1 MAGEKEAAILSPG
14 PIPRAV
20 FTEGSTMRH
29 VIVMTASSSV
39 GLMAIFAVDLLSLLW
54 VSRLGDPR
62 LTAAVGF
69 ATQVLFFS
77 VSINI
82 GLSIAIGALVSRA
95 LGAGD
100 RDGARRLA
108 ASGLVH
114 VFLIAAA
121 ASFAAWPLRFE
132 ILALF
137 GARDMTLDVATSYLA
152 ITIPAT
158 VLLGL
163 GMALASILRAAGD
176 PRRAMYV
183 TLAGAIVTAIL
194 DPVFIFGLGLG
205 VTGAAIVT
213 VISRFVI
220 VAVGL
225 NGAVRKHDL
234 VAKPNREAG
243 GLDLAPMMAIAVP
256 AVLTNLA
263 TPFANAYTMRIFS
276 RFGEAV
282 VAAFAIVDRLNPMA
296 FGVLF
301 ALSAAVGPIMGQN
314 LGAKLNARVRQV
326 LTDCFVFAAIYVLV
340 VAVFLRLAAPF
351 IVKLFRAQGET
362 AGLVTFVCAYGGVL
376 WFFLGAIFVA
386 NAAFNNLGFP
396 LVSTLVN
403 WGRATLGTLPF
414 VTIGAAR
421 FGPEGGYLG
430 LIMGSALFGILAVIA
445 AYMVTGRL
453 AKRPKV
459 L

>member
-1 MAGEKEAAILSPG
+1 MNSGTP
-14 PIPRAV
+14 PRAV
-20 FTEGSTMRH
+20 FTEGPTMRH
-29 VIVMTASSSV
+29 VIVMTAATSV

-54 VSRLGDPR
+54 VSWLGNPE

-82 GLSIAIGALVSRA
+82 GLSIAIGALVSRS

-100 RDGARRLA
+100 RIKAQRLA

-114 VFLIAAA
+114 VAMIAACVGGA
-121 ASFAAWPLRFE
+121 GWIARRE
-132 ILALF
+132 ILSLF
-137 GARDMTLDVATSYLA
+137 GARGLTLDAASAFLA
-152 ITIPAT
+152 ITLPAT

-163 GMALASILRAAGD
+163 AMALASILRAAGD
-176 PRRAMYV
+176 ARRSMYV
-183 TLAGAIVTAIL
+183 TLSGAAVTAVL

-205 VTGAAIVT
+205 VNGAAIVT
-213 VISRFVI
+213 LISRFVA

-225 NGAVRKHDL
+225 NGAARKHDL
-234 VAKPNREAG
+234 IAR
-243 GLDLAPMMAIAVP
+243 LDSAPLAQDFAPMMGIAIP

-263 TPFANAYTMRIFS
+263 TPAANAYTMRVFS
-276 RFGEAV
+276 RFGEAT
-282 VAAFAIVDRLNPMA
+282 VAAFAIIDRLTPMA

-314 LGAKLNARVRQV
+314 LGAKLIGRVRRV
-326 LTDCFVFAAIYVLV
+326 LTDCLIFAAAYV
-340 VAVFLRLAAPF
+340 VAVAILLRFAAPA
-351 IVKLFRAQGET
+351 IVAVFHAQGET
-362 AGLVTFVCAYGGVL
+362 AALIEFVCAYGGLL

-396 LVSTLVN
+396 AISTLFN

-414 VTIGAAR
+414 VTIGAR
-421 FGPEGGYLG
+421 MGPEGGYAG
-430 LIMGSALFGILAVIA
+430 LIAGSALFGAGAIA
-445 AYMVTGRL
+445 TAYYITARL
-453 AKRPKV
+453 AKAPRV
-459 L
+459 E